1 MLSEAKHLNARK
13 RVRFFTPFRM
23 TIIFS
28 HFLDRGEYKRG
39 SGLDDT
45 IRIVALSTSPA
56 ACSRIDFP
64 GEKQY
69 IDDIIE
75 RVSASMVYLI
85 PQTFNFWDMDEH
97 GNAEHAVDDEA
108 SSTNAGETCP
118 DSG

>member
-1 MLSEAKHLNARK
+1 MISQIDPVPA
-13 RVRFFTPFRM
+13 
-23 TIIFS
+23 
-28 HFLDRGEYKRG
+28 
-39 SGLDDT
+39 
-45 IRIVALSTSPA
+45 VAP

-75 RVSASMVYLI
+75 GVNASMVYLI
-85 PQTFNFWDMDEH
+85 PQTLNYWDLDEY
-97 GNAEHAVDDEA
+97 GNAEHAVNDEA